1 VELVLQ
7 YPPDLPRRFVGDPG
21 RIRQILTNLAGNAVK
36 FTNTGH
42 VLTTVE
48 CLLPDPVTPVIRI
61 SVKDTGIGI
70 SPEKVHLLFRNF
82 SQVDGSSTRKF
93 GGTGLGLAISKQLV
107 ELMGGSIGVNAEN
120 GSGTTF
126 WFTLPLPLDDEPHQ
140 TPAAPALLREVR
152 LLIVDDNEVNRFV
165 LREQAA
171 AWGMRNDAVEDGAAA
186 LRALRAAAAAGD
198 PYDFAILDYQMPE
211 MNGAELA
218 ASIHADS
225 SLAGAIVIM
234 LSSMAHVS
242 DLSDAA
248 RAIVS
253 AVLLKP
259 VRQSQLLDV
268 LTTAWVRRGAAPEKR
283 ERTAV
288 LQSGTSTIFAGDGIR
303 VLVAEDNVVNQ
314 KVALRMLQRLGVHA
328 DVAGNGLEAVQMCQ
342 MLPYDIVFM
351 DCQMPEMDGFAAA
364 LEIRRREPPGRHLP
378 IVALTADAMAGTRE
392 ECLASG
398 MDDYIPKPVKLEHL
412 VAALKNWIPK
422 TAADDSKD
430 CESCAP

>member
-1 VELVLQ
+1 
-7 YPPDLPRRFVGDPG
+7 
-21 RIRQILTNLAGNAVK
+21 
-36 FTNTGH
+36 
-42 VLTTVE
+42 
-48 CLLPDPVTPVIRI
+48 
-61 SVKDTGIGI
+61 
-70 SPEKVHLLFRNF
+70 
-82 SQVDGSSTRKF
+82 
-93 GGTGLGLAISKQLV
+93 
-107 ELMGGSIGVNAEN
+107 
-120 GSGTTF
+120 
-126 WFTLPLPLDDEPHQ
+126 
-140 TPAAPALLREVR
+140 
-152 LLIVDDNEVNRFV
+152 
-165 LREQAA
+165 
-171 AWGMRNDAVEDGAAA
+171 MRNDAVEDGAAA